1 MIELLGGILG
11 GVGLLFFGMWLLSEN
26 LKTVVGPRLRM
37 LASRLADNR
46 FAAFGWGTV
55 AGAITQSSPAVT
67 FITISMLRSG
77 LISARQGYPIAL
89 GAQMGV
95 GLILFIVTVD
105 IRVAALYGIG
115 VGGLAVTRIQRGNY
129 REAGAMLF
137 GVAML
142 LFGLVLIKE
151 SAQPLSEQNWFQA
164 GLELSAGSILLSFIL
179 GALLTFIVQALVP
192 VVAFGIGLAA
202 ADLVGVEQVLMYIY
216 GSYVGLAISV
226 MAVSS
231 GLSGTAR
238 QLGMFWAVQVFFSA
252 AIMVILLYIE
262 VYARVPLV
270 KALVTWPE
278 IGLGP
283 QMALAVIVFGMPSRF
298 VALSAPDWTMRM
310 FARFW
315 PASAEEER
323 SRPQYIHDQAID
335 DITTAL
341 DLAHLEQ
348 KRVLG
353 QFSEYLEQARMGQPP
368 GAVRQATLELNG
380 RIDEF
385 LNELGQRNPGQDS
398 ERRNTVLSRQK
409 LITWLEEQFSI
420 LPELLRELP
429 EDDIALETFQISVVE
444 GTDAALLIFLDALEE
459 DDPHS
464 WAFVEQVMGDRRSMM
479 QDVRARYL
487 AMAPEE
493 DDGRQSIIVDS
504 TNAVE
509 NIFFLLAQLT
519 RDFQAERA
527 GHSGRGVA

>member
-1 MIELLGGILG
+1 MIAVFGGILG

-26 LKTVVGPRLRM
+26 LKTVVGPRLRV

-46 FAAFGWGTV
+46 FAAFGWGTL

-77 LISARQGYPIAL
+77 LISAKQGYPIAL

-115 VGGLAVTRIQRGNY
+115 IGGLIVTRLQRGNY

-137 GVAML
+137 GVAAL

-151 SAQPLSEQNWFQA
+151 SAQPLSDQAWFQA

-202 ADLVGVEQVLMYIY
+202 AQLVGVEQVLMYIY

-226 MAVSS
+226 IVVSS

-238 QLGMFWAVQVFFSA
+238 QLGMFWAFQVFFSA
-252 AIMVILLYIE
+252 IILVILLYVE
-262 VYARVPLV
+262 VYAQVPLV
-270 KALVTWPE
+270 KALVTWPD

-283 QMALAVIVFGMPSRF
+283 QMALAVIVFGMPSRI
-298 VALSAPDWTMRM
+298 VVLSAPDWTMRL
-310 FARFW
+310 FARIW

-323 SRPQYIHDQAID
+323 SRPQFIHDLAID
-335 DITTAL
+335 DVTTAL

-353 QFSEYLEQARMGQPP
+353 RFSEYLEQARMGLPL
-368 GAVRQATLELNG
+368 GAVRQSTLQVNS

-385 LNELGQRNPGQDS
+385 LAELGQRNPGQDG
-398 ERRNTVLSRQK
+398 ERRNAVLSRQK
-409 LITWLEEQFSI
+409 LITWLEEQFSA
-420 LPELLRELP
+420 LPDLLRDLP
-429 EDDIALETFQISVVE
+429 EDDMLETFQISVVE

-459 DDPHS
+459 DDTDS
-464 WAFVEQVMGDRRSMM
+464 WAFVQQVMGDRRSLM

-487 AMAPEE
+487 AMSPEE
-493 DDGRQSIIVDS
+493 DDGRHRIIVEA

-519 RDFQAERA
+519 RDFQGERREAA
-527 GHSGRGVA
+527 GVGA

>member
-1 MIELLGGILG
+1 MIAVLGGILG

-26 LKTVVGPRLRM
+26 LKTVVGPRLRV

-46 FAAFGWGTV
+46 FAAFGWGTL

-77 LISARQGYPIAL
+77 LISAKQGYPIAL

-115 VGGLAVTRIQRGNY
+115 VGGVIITRMNRGNY

-137 GVAML
+137 GVAAL

-151 SAQPLSEQNWFQA
+151 SAQPLADQAWFQA
-164 GLELSAGSILLSFIL
+164 GLEISAESILLSFIL

-202 ADLVGVEQVLMYIY
+202 AQLVGVEQVLMYIY

-226 MAVSS
+226 IVVSS

-238 QLGMFWAVQVFFSA
+238 QLGMFWAFQVFFSA
-252 AIMVILLYIE
+252 IILVILLYVE
-262 VYARVPLV
+262 VYAQVPLV
-270 KALVTWPE
+270 KALVTWPD

-283 QMALAVIVFGMPSRF
+283 QMALAVIVFGMPSRI
-298 VALSAPDWTMRM
+298 VVLSAPDWTMRL
-310 FARFW
+310 FARIW

-323 SRPQYIHDQAID
+323 SRPQFIHDQAID
-335 DITTAL
+335 DVATAL

-353 QFSEYLEQARMGQPP
+353 RFSEYLEQARMGQPL
-368 GAVRQATLELNG
+368 GAVRQSTLEVNG
-380 RIDEF
+380 RIEEF
-385 LNELGQRNPGQDS
+385 LTELGQRNPGQDS

-409 LITWLEEQFSI
+409 LITWLEEQFST
-420 LPELLRELP
+420 LPDLLRDLP
-429 EDDIALETFQISVVE
+429 EDDTLEMFQISVVE

-459 DDPHS
+459 DDPDS
-464 WAFVEQVMGDRRSMM
+464 WAFVEQVMGDRRSLM

-493 DDGRQSIIVDS
+493 DDGRHRIIVEA

-519 RDFQAERA
+519 RDFQGERRETATVA
-527 GHSGRGVA
+527 G